1 MDTTFI
7 VLRSPG
13 ILFYGVVCLFVLP
26 RSTEGAPFYYTT
38 QSKSY
43 RIGMIADLD
52 AKAKKGNDTW
62 YSFFKRGY
70 LTNEGENKYSVKFDD
85 EVLEVRSKL
94 SYKLKGMELS
104 DLIVFNDELYSCD
117 DKTGV
122 ISRLNIT
129 STNVQPIP
137 WVILSDGNGNEVK
150 GFKCEWMTVKDDCLF
165 VGGHGLKIN
174 QSKKTMYIKKISKE
188 GEVEHISWVDQFE
201 AIRKVIGITDP
212 GYITHEAV
220 NWSPINNKWFFLPRK
235 ASTEEFDEEKDE
247 IKGTNFLIKMNGDD
261 IEVIRVGNTEE
272 IESPSHGYSSFKFI
286 PGSEEKHILALKSE
300 EHNGNTASYI
310 SVFDIMG
317 KILMPEIQIA
327 DDKFEGIEFI

>member
-1 MDTTFI
+1 MHTTFI

-13 ILFYGVVCLFVLP
+13 ILFYGIICLFVLP

-62 YSFFKRGY
+62 YSFFKHGY
-70 LTNEGENKYSVKFDD
+70 LTNEGEDKYSVKFDD

-104 DLIVFNDELYSCD
+104 DLIAFNDELYSCD

-174 QSKKTMYIKKISKE
+174 QSKKTI
-188 GEVEHISWVDQFE
+188 
-201 AIRKVIGITDP
+201 
-212 GYITHEAV
+212 
-220 NWSPINNKWFFLPRK
+220 K
-235 ASTEEFDEEKDE
+235 ASTEEFDEVKDE
-247 IKGTNFLIKMNGDD
+247 LKGTNFLIKMNGDD
-261 IEVIRVGNTEE
+261 IEVIRVGNTEK